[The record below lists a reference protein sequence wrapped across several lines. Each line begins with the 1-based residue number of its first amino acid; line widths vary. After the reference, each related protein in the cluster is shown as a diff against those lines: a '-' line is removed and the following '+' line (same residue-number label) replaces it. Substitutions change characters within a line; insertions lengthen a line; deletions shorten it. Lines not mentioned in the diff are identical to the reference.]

1 MRNLRLK
8 LQELKA
14 KISALIPIPDVDKL
28 KHTFVTKWFIR
39 LIVLIAGIAFPL
51 IGILLLLGFLF
62 LAALWELPQL
72 IDKKFST
79 EAKKE
84 ALQDWLA
91 DFDESFN
98 VLVLLIF
105 IYTTR

>member
-1 MRNLRLK
+1 MKNLRLK

-14 KISALIPIPDVDKL
+14 KIGLSIPIPDNDKL

-72 IDKKFST
+72 IDKKFSD

-91 DFDESFN
+91 AFDESFN